1 MSTKFS
7 ILISTKNRL
16 DDLKITLQ
24 NIAFLIDNDSEVEC
38 MVCDDGSTDGTTA
51 YISSNYP
58 KIHLISNK
66 LSKGYLYNRN
76 YMLNNTSALY
86 AISLDDDAHFLS
98 AKNLDVIEEYFD
110 KKSSCGLIAF
120 RVFWG
125 LEQPENLVTGDK
137 AHQVNGFV
145 GCGHVWRMAAWKS
158 IPNYP
163 EWFQFYG
170 EEQFASIQLFRN
182 GWEVHYLPEIL
193 VHHRVNMNLRK
204 SNSDYLNRQRRSL
217 SSGWYLFFLCYPKRL
232 MFKSF
237 FSSLW
242 SQVKRKTFKG
252 NWGATNAILK
262 ALMDV
267 LMHNQKFIFS
277 NYRMGIKEY
286 REFNKLQ
293 SSKVYW
299 KPTDKFDKTEA

>member
-7 ILISTKNRL
+7 ILITTKNRL

-24 NIAFLIDNDSEVEC
+24 NIAPLIDNDSEVEC

-58 KIHLISNK
+58 QIHLISNK

-125 LEQPENLVTGDK
+125 LEQPESLVTGDK
-137 AHQVNGFV
+137 AHQVNGFI
-145 GCGHVWRMAAWKS
+145 GCGHVWRMEAWKS

-170 EEQFASIQLFRN
+170 EEQFASYQLFKEN
-182 GWEVHYLPEIL
+182 WEIHYVPEIL

-204 SNSDYLNRQRRSL
+204 FSTDYFERQRRSL
-217 SSGWYLFFLCYPKRL
+217 RSGWYLFFMCYPKRI
-232 MFKSF
+232 MFIKF

-242 SQVKRKTFKG
+242 SQIKRKTLKG
-252 NWGATNAILK
+252 NWLATKAIL
-262 ALMDV
+262 
-267 LMHNQKFIFS
+267 FS
-277 NYRMGIKEY
+277 IKDLIYNIPKLRKGNYRLTFKEFQ
-286 REFNKLQ
+286 EFTTLPAINI
-293 SSKVYW
+293 YW
-299 KPTDKFDKTEA
+299 FPNEK